1 MVTNANLWKM
11 LGHDWAVD
19 LLRGHLAN
27 GRVRHAYLITGP
39 PGVGR
44 RTLALRFAQAINC
57 PQPFE
62 PGVPC
67 GTCRS
72 CHLIDIMQHPDLTIT
87 QAEHIGGTLKVKQIR
102 QLQHSLALSPY
113 EATYR
118 LALILRFEEANP
130 SAANALLKTL
140 EEPAPQVILL
150 LTALDPES
158 LLPTIVSRCELI
170 RLRPLALETT
180 SQGLKS
186 HFNIPDQDANLLAHI
201 SGGRPGYALRLHQ
214 DPDALHNRQSWLT
227 DLHNLL
233 TANHV
238 ERFAYA
244 ESIAKDKEQLDVI
257 LQAWMSF
264 WRDIMLCAAGSSTP
278 LINLG
283 WKTEIEALAQRIGLE
298 QAKNAVKLLER
309 TQKRLQQNVNTRLAI
324 EVMMLDLPHL

>member
-1 MVTNANLWKM
+1 MVLNTNPWNM

-39 PGVGR
+39 QGVGR
-44 RTLALRFAQAINC
+44 RTLALRFAQAVNC
-57 PQPFE
+57 PHPPE

-72 CHLIDIMQHPDLTIT
+72 CHLIDTMQHPDLTIT
-87 QAEHIGGTLKVKQIR
+87 QAEQVGGRLKVDQIR

-130 SAANALLKTL
+130 NAANALLKTL
-140 EEPAPQVILL
+140 EEPAERVILL

-170 RLRPLALETT
+170 RLRPLPLETT
-180 SQGLKS
+180 SQGLQTC
-186 HFNIPDQDANLLAHI
+186 FNIPAEEANVLAHI

-214 DPDALHNRQSWLT
+214 NPETVHNRQTWLT
-227 DLHNLL
+227 ELRNLL
-233 TANHV
+233 TANRV

-244 ESIAKDKEQLDVI
+244 ESLARDKEQLDVL
-257 LQAWMSF
+257 LQVWMSF
-264 WRDIMLCAAGSSTP
+264 WRDVMLCAAGSSAP
-278 LINLG
+278 LINLE
-283 WKTEIEALAQRIGLE
+283 WKTEIETLAQRVGLE
-298 QAKNAVKLLER
+298 QAKNAVKLMER
-309 TQKRLQQNVNTRLAI
+309 TQKRLQQNVNTRLAA